1 MTEPR
6 SPEAKTAV
14 KKSSLGRSLVA
25 VLWAFVGLRKGSE
38 FQEDIAKVTP
48 FQLVG
53 VGLVMCLL
61 LVLSLMFFVKWVV
74 AN

>member
-1 MTEPR
+1 MTNPR
-6 SPEAKTAV
+6 LPEQKAPS

-74 AN
+74 AS